1 MKTLKEELQAVGNS
15 LKALRRP
22 YEAHFRELGDNF
34 SPRRQRFDNNRDHK
48 SESYINR
55 RILNSKP
62 RLAHRTM
69 QNGMQSGMT
78 SPARPW
84 FRLIPA
90 EGSLKNNAALKEH
103 LFIAQREMRQTLQ
116 SSGMYNVL
124 HSLWGDLGLYGTDC
138 AIVERD
144 PKLVFYGQALV
155 PGEYWLGQ
163 NGRGFLDTLYRE
175 FKMPVQQ
182 IVAKFV
188 YRNDP
193 SNKPDWSVTTK
204 KVKDLWDKGEYAELI
219 EVKHVIMPRYD
230 RDARSLLPKDKPVMS
245 VYWETGDTTAD
256 KILGNLGYDTN
267 PIIASRWDA
276 TGTDVWGVSPAM
288 DILGDAKMLQ
298 VQERDKAEAIRRMNR
313 PPMNAPMDMK
323 NSAYSLMPEAVNFMA
338 DPTKG
343 LIPAYQV
350 TPPLAHLI
358 EDINRTEYRIDDGMF
373 ANLFLMIANLNRGQ
387 MTAREVDERHE
398 EKLIQLGPVLERQH
412 REKLGPVI
420 RMVYNELVNRG
431 KIPALPPELADVPI
445 EIDYISMLAQAQKAV
460 ATGGI
465 ERLYGFVGNVSA
477 ADQSVLDK
485 TDNDAAVD
493 EYADMLGV
501 PSNILRPQAE
511 VDERRAQRQQ
521 MAQQQEQLANAEQAV
536 NINRG
541 AADTAKVL
549 SETDAT
555 GRPIDILRNLGLQ

>member
-1 MKTLKEELQAVGNS
+1 MKSLKEELHAVGDS
-15 LKALRRP
+15 LKSLRRP
-22 YEAHFRELGDNF
+22 FEAHFRELGDNF
-34 SPRRQRFDNNRDHK
+34 SPRRARFDNNRDHR
-48 SESYINR
+48 SEQYINR

-62 RLAHRTM
+62 RLAHRVM

-90 EGSLKNNAALKEH
+90 EGALKNNAALKEH
-103 LFIAQREMRQTLQ
+103 LFIAQREMRQAMQ
-116 SSGMYNVL
+116 SSGLYNVL

-144 PKLVFYGQALV
+144 PKLTFYGQALV

-163 NGRGFLDTLYRE
+163 NGRGLIDTLYRE

-193 SNKPDWSVTTK
+193 SNKPDWSVCTQ
-204 KVKDLWDKGEYAELI
+204 KVKDLWDKGDNATLI

-230 RDARSLLPKDKPVMS
+230 RDARSMLPKDKPVMS
-245 VYWETGDTTAD
+245 VYWEVGDNTQDTL
-256 KILGNLGYDTN
+256 LGNLGYDTN
-267 PIIASRWDA
+267 PVLASRWDA

-288 DILGDAKMLQ
+288 DILGDTKMLQ

-338 DPTKG
+338 DPSKG
-343 LIPAYQV
+343 MIPAYQV
-350 TPPLAHLI
+350 TPPLQHLI

-373 ANLFLMIANLNRGQ
+373 ANLFLMIANLDRRQ
-387 MTAREVDERHE
+387 ITAREVDERHE

-412 REKLGPVI
+412 REKLGPII
-420 RMVYNELVNRG
+420 RMCYNELVNVG
-431 KIPALPPELADVPI
+431 KIPPLPPELADTPI

-511 VDERRAQRQQ
+511 VDQRRMQRQQ
-521 MAQQQEQLANAEQAV
+521 MAEQQEQLANAQQAV
-536 NINRG
+536 SINKG

-549 SETDAT
+549 SDTDAT
-555 GRPIDILRNLGLQ
+555 GRPVDILRNLGLQ